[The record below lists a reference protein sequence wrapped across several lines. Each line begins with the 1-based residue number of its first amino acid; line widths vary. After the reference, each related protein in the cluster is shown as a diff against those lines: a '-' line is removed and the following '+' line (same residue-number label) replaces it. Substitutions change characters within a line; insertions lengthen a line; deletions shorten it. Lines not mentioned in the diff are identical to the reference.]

1 MQHSLFFVFYCFC
14 FVATIT
20 VTITCY
26 IHIIIIIGAFGT
38 LVHTCTISTVFC
50 LCCMSVVF
58 MYVVIIKQFKNKFE
72 KCKDKGVD
80 AHSQIKSCVVLQLF

>member
-1 MQHSLFFVFYCFC
+1 MNATQFVFCFLLFLFVC

-26 IHIIIIIGAFGT
+26 IHIIIIGAFG
-38 LVHTCTISTVFC
+38 LR
-50 LCCMSVVF
+50 CMSVVF
-58 MYVVIIKQFKNKFE
+58 MYVVIIKQFKQKFE

-80 AHSQIKSCVVLQLF
+80 AHLQIKSCVVLQLF